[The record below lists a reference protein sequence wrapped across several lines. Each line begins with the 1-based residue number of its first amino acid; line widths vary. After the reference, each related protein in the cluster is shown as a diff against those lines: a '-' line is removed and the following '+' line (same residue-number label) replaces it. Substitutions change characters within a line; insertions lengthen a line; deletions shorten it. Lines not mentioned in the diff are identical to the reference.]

1 MIRGGD
7 RLTVAKYMLE
17 DEFIGE
23 LGSDR
28 ARMILYVHEDKPS
41 EPSYGPSIDSLKLPR
56 ELISRLRGAWD

>member
-1 MIRGGD
+1 MIRGD

-28 ARMILYVHEDKPS
+28 ARMILYVHEDKP
-41 EPSYGPSIDSLKLPR
+41 
-56 ELISRLRGAWD
+56 